1 MKTNLILSL
10 TITAFSLNAFAQE
23 ADFVFG
29 APDSISG
36 SVLAPTTTEEVIS
49 TPATPVVDPFAV
61 AEEAPVNDSTTNSD
75 SLLVTSEAT
84 DTVSP
89 SKKEPRH
96 PLRKGFYFQ
105 FGAGGGVS
113 DLLYTVQG
121 GAQTFLLPSATANI
135 GFSYFFLPWM
145 GIGTGAYASNYGSV
159 ATLNG
164 EYVWNGV
171 TDSDGETYNHHI
183 KMNDWT
189 ERQVTYMV
197 EIPLA
202 FQFQHNFNGRTGIY
216 GALGAKFGIPLYSDY
231 RVTGGSMTHTG
242 YYPQS
247 DLTLSGSHEFYT
259 EENQGQNGTFAN
271 PLYSYKAFMEFG
283 ALFQIGKR
291 TDLLVGIYANYGFN
305 NIEPVAEA
313 NKVPLGFQN
322 ADHQFMTAYYGLI
335 GTQNVS
341 GFNALSGG
349 VKLGLN
355 VYMGRLTPKA
365 KKEKKEKK
373 VKEKIV
379 YVYDTLIVKDTLV
392 LRDTITIT
400 QGKKDSIA
408 KASVVLEKALSTSV
422 IYFDFDKYEPKL
434 QPADILDKVAAVLVA
449 HPDMGVS
456 VNGHA
461 CKTGTD
467 EYNQRLAMKRAE
479 AVANIL
485 KTKGV
490 TESQLKVASFGANRP
505 FKYNEH
511 SHQISKDRRVEI
523 VPIGYVPPTV
533 EQPKVEVP
541 AVSSKVASTPTQTQ
555 AQTPS
560 QPQTERKIP
569 TVYVEGVGEVPV
581 FLKYTEFIGEE
592 EVKKGVYLA
601 QISRKWF
608 NGEQAF
614 WVYIYEANMFQ
625 IADPNNVEP
634 GITLMIPKMAPELVD
649 PNSKEA
655 IDKANALKDI
665 YLKK

>member
-1 MKTNLILSL
+1 MKTNVILFL
-10 TITAFSLNAFAQE
+10 TITAFSLNVFAQE

-29 APDSISG
+29 APDPNAG
-36 SVLAPTTTEEVIS
+36 SVLAPTVTEEVKN
-49 TPATPVVDPFAV
+49 TPTKPIVNPFAV
-61 AEEAPVNDSTTNSD
+61 AEEDSTSYSTNDSNV
-75 SLLVTSEAT
+75 LLGGSMEEVETAVEEVVEPT
-84 DTVSP
+84 
-89 SKKEPRH
+89 KKEPLH

-121 GAQTFLLPSATANI
+121 GTQTFLFPSATANI

-159 ATLNG
+159 AKLNG
-164 EYVWNGV
+164 EYVWNNV
-171 TDSDGETYNHHI
+171 IDSDGDTYNHHI

-216 GALGAKFGIPLYSDY
+216 AALGAKFGIPLYSDY
-231 RVTGGSMTHTG
+231 RVTSGSMTHTG
-242 YYPQS
+242 YYPQW
-247 DLTLSGSHEFYT
+247 DLTLHDVHEFYT
-259 EENQGQNGTFAN
+259 EENQGQNGKFPN
-271 PLYSYKAFMEFG
+271 PTYSYKAFLEFG

-291 TDLLVGIYANYGFN
+291 TDLSLGIYANYGFN

-313 NKVPLGFQN
+313 DKVPLGFRN
-322 ADHQFMTAYYGLI
+322 TDHQFMNTYNGLI

-355 VYMGRLTPKA
+355 VYIGRLTPKA
-365 KKEKKEKK
+365 KKEKK

-392 LRDTITIT
+392 LRDTITVT
-400 QGKKDSIA
+400 QAKKDSIA
-408 KASVVLEKALSTSV
+408 KASVVLEKELSTSV

-434 QPADILDKVAAVLVA
+434 EPADLLDKVAAVLVA
-449 HPDMGVS
+449 YPDMGVS

-461 CKTGTD
+461 CRTGTD
-467 EYNQRLAMKRAE
+467 EYNQRLARKRAE
-479 AVANIL
+479 AVADIL

-490 TESQLKVASFGANRP
+490 KESQIKVSSYGANRP
-505 FKYNEH
+505 FKYDEH
-511 SHQISKDRRVEI
+511 SHQNSKDRRVEI
-523 VPIGYVPPTV
+523 IPTGYVAPVKQT
-533 EQPKVEVP
+533 KVGD
-541 AVSSKVASTPTQTQ
+541 SSKLTGPVVT
-555 AQTPS
+555 
-560 QPQTERKIP
+560 QTERVIP
-569 TVYVEGVGEVPV
+569 TVYVEGVGEVPI

-592 EVKKGVYLA
+592 EVKKGLYLA
-601 QISRKWF
+601 QISRKWY

-634 GITLMIPKMAPELVD
+634 GITLMIPKMDPALVD
-649 PNSKEA
+649 PNSQEA
-655 IDKANALKDI
+655 IDKANALKEI

>member
-1 MKTNLILSL
+1 MKTKVILSL
-10 TITAFSLNAFAQE
+10 TIAALSLNMFAQE
-23 ADFVFG
+23 ADFFFG

-36 SVLAPTTTEEVIS
+36 SVPSTTEEMKSV
-49 TPATPVVDPFAV
+49 PATPVVDPFAV
-61 AEEAPVNDSTTNSD
+61 AEEVPTYDSTTTNSD
-75 SLLVTSEAT
+75 SLLVDSEAT
-84 DTVSP
+84 DTVS
-89 SKKEPRH
+89 STKKEPRH

-171 TDSDGETYNHHI
+171 TDSEGETYNHHI

-189 ERQVTYMV
+189 ERQITYMV

-216 GALGAKFGIPLYSDY
+216 GAIGAKVGIPVYSDY
-231 RVTGGSMTHTG
+231 RVTEGSMTHTG
-242 YYPQS
+242 YYPQW
-247 DLTLSGSHEFYT
+247 DLTLHDTHDFYT
-259 EENQGQNGTFAN
+259 EQNQGQNGTFAN
-271 PLYSYKAFMEFG
+271 PQYSYKAFLEFG
-283 ALFQIGKR
+283 ALFQVGKR
-291 TDLLVGIYANYGFN
+291 TDLFVGIYANYGFN

-313 NKVPLGFQN
+313 DKVVLGFQN
-322 ADHQFMTAYYGLI
+322 ADHQFMTAYNGLI

-355 VYMGRLTPKA
+355 VYMGRLTPKEKKA
-365 KKEKKEKK
+365 KKEKKL
-373 VKEKIV
+373 KEKIV

-400 QGKKDSIA
+400 QGKKDSITR
-408 KASVVLEKALSTSV
+408 ASVVLEKELSTSV

-449 HPDMGVS
+449 QPDMGVS

-467 EYNQRLAMKRAE
+467 EYNQRLAMERAE

-485 KTKGV
+485 KAKGV
-490 TESQLKVASFGANRP
+490 KESQLKVVSFGANRP
-505 FKYNEH
+505 FRYNEH

-523 VPIGYVPPTV
+523 VPIGYVAPTV
-533 EQPKVEVP
+533 EQPKTEVS
-541 AVSSKVASTPTQTQ
+541 VGSSKVSNAPTQTQ
-555 AQTPS
+555 
-560 QPQTERKIP
+560 TERTIP
-569 TVYVEGVGEVPV
+569 TVYLEGVGEVPI

-601 QISRKWF
+601 QISRKWY

-634 GITLMIPKMAPELVD
+634 GVTLMIPKLAPELID
-649 PNSKEA
+649 PNNKES
-655 IDKANALKDI
+655 IDKANALKEL